1 MRKKTILVVL
11 AGALLWGG
19 LGSANAVVNC
29 ECMVGDT
36 YELSVGGCRT
46 IKYECID
53 PWTACHGI

>member
-36 YELSVGGCRT
+36 WFLGRGCRT

-53 PWTACHGI
+53 P

>member
-29 ECMVGDT
+29 EMHGWRYLVPRSRLPHDQIRMHRS
-36 YELSVGGCRT
+36 L
-46 IKYECID
+46 
-53 PWTACHGI
+53 TACHGI